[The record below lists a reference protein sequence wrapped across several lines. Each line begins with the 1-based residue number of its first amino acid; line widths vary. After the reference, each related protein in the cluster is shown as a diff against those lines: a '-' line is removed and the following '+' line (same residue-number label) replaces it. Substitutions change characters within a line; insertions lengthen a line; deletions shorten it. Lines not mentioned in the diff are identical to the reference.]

1 MVKFSEFV
9 EDDEKP
15 IEGEKVSITNIL
27 NKEIVITKYKVR
39 NSKYKDRCDKCATV
53 QFYEESNERKRIFFT
68 GSAVIIEQ
76 LEKYGEKIPFM
87 TTVTKIDK
95 YFTLT

>member
-39 NSKYKDRCDKCATV
+39 NSKYKDRCDKRATV
-53 QFYEESNERKRIFFT
+53 QLYEESDERKRIFFT

-87 TTVTKIDK
+87 ATVTKIDK

>member
-39 NSKYKDRCDKCATV
+39 NSKYNCDKCATV
-53 QFYEESNERKRIFFT
+53 QFYEESDERKRIFFT

>member
-1 MVKFSEFV
+1 MS
-9 EDDEKP
+9 D
-15 IEGEKVSITNIL
+15 
-27 NKEIVITKYKVR
+27 
-39 NSKYKDRCDKCATV
+39 
-53 QFYEESNERKRIFFT
+53 
-68 GSAVIIEQ
+68 IIEQ

>member
-53 QFYEESNERKRIFFT
+53 QFYEESDERKRIFLQVARLLLSSLKNT
-68 GSAVIIEQ
+68 AK
-76 LEKYGEKIPFM
+76 KYR
-87 TTVTKIDK
+87 
-95 YFTLT
+95 L

>member
-39 NSKYKDRCDKCATV
+39 N
-53 QFYEESNERKRIFFT
+53 
-68 GSAVIIEQ
+68 
-76 LEKYGEKIPFM
+76 
-87 TTVTKIDK
+87 
-95 YFTLT
+95 